1 MLFFLSIV
9 CVVSA
14 MPFAKLSVGGFSPP
28 CAITS
33 SCVKSI
39 PIQSNSTNSILM
51 EFRKNPSA
59 FVTAMSK
66 ADPAT
71 LTEVI
76 TLLNSLLTTSNTQE
90 QDIIELLA
98 KAAGEL
104 NDANE
109 DVAEADDVLEAAN
122 TNAVTANEAVAEA
135 ETDLVKKHSAR
146 DNAKTRNDDALID
159 HDGAIDSLNNE
170 QAMLQEVIAIL
181 TDLLSR
187 QSGSDPSVDCQA
199 EAGCMLEHNGEAFY
213 KIAVTGTMTSAN
225 VLAAC
230 QAAGLAAVC
239 DGAAGCGYN
248 DDKCKISSL
257 SSICGMP
264 MYEASQILCGAD
276 TYPSN
281 CPEFTDIYNYMFG
294 WSSGSACGTDGSG
307 WCTTGNDNS
316 NKWAW
321 CVTA

>member
-1 MLFFLSIV
+1 
-9 CVVSA
+9 
-14 MPFAKLSVGGFSPP
+14 
-28 CAITS
+28 
-33 SCVKSI
+33 
-39 PIQSNSTNSILM
+39 
-51 EFRKNPSA
+51 
-59 FVTAMSK
+59 MSK

-122 TNAVTANEAVAEA
+122 SNAVIANEAVAEA

-187 QSGSDPSVDCQA
+187 QSGPEP
-199 EAGCMLEHNGEAFY
+199 EAGLVLEHNGEKFH

-230 QAAGLAAVC
+230 QAAGLAPVC
-239 DGAAGCGYN
+239 DGPAGCSYN
-248 DDKCKISSL
+248 DDNCKISSL
-257 SSICGMP
+257 SVSCGMP
-264 MYEASQILCGAD
+264 MWAASKIICGGEI
-276 TYPSN
+276 YPSA
-281 CPEFTDIYNYMFG
+281 CPEFTDIYNYMAG
-294 WSSGSACGTDGSG
+294 WSSGSACGTDGNT
-307 WCTTGNDNS
+307 WCTTGNDHS

>member
-1 MLFFLSIV
+1 
-9 CVVSA
+9 
-14 MPFAKLSVGGFSPP
+14 
-28 CAITS
+28 
-33 SCVKSI
+33 
-39 PIQSNSTNSILM
+39 
-51 EFRKNPSA
+51 
-59 FVTAMSK
+59 MSK

-122 TNAVTANEAVAEA
+122 SNAVIANEAVAEA

-181 TDLLSR
+181 THLLSK
-187 QSGSDPSVDCQA
+187 QSGPTFAPDPSGGVF
-199 EAGCMLEHNGEAFY
+199 MLDHNGEIFY
-213 KIAVTGTMTSAN
+213 KVKVTGQMSSAN

-230 QAAGLAAVC
+230 QAAGLATPC
-239 DGAAGCGYN
+239 DGAAGCQWNN
-248 DDKCKISSL
+248 DNCKVTSL
-257 SSICGMP
+257 SKDCGMP
-264 MYEASQILCGAD
+264 MSEASSIICGQGQV
-276 TYPSN
+276 TYPHN
-281 CPEFTDIYNYMFG
+281 CANGEFNGIYHYMNE
-294 WSSGSACGTDGSG
+294 WDSGSACGVEVNS
-307 WCTTGNDNS
+307 WCAKGNSHSD
-316 NKWAW
+316 KWAW
-321 CVTA
+321 CVTV